1 MVRTVIGDET
11 HVEAFVDN
19 LLQSGITLQVGLAIG
34 RSGAESSRDAVF
46 ALIPTPQNDGKNPS
60 FLEEESRLSRETD
73 KRKGSKGK
81 NASPS
86 LQIDVDWIG
95 EHARQVSKMLVGG
108 ISVMGIYIL
117 TNDSTFRNST
127 ATLWHT
133 SKMVAAAINQTD
145 NRLPHEDL
153 LLLHFSYSPRRVSCR
168 SCSFESTFG
177 STSLRPCE
185 WKLAK
190 ILSTLHSF
198 GCSYNFESRIPV
210 FTNKTPKKRLLEVF
224 LSAVSVEASRLQS
237 ALATVDG
244 SLATQE
250 KGLVGNTNHEV
261 ELFLPYEYG
270 GDVSEGTVAGLAILS
285 GSIRAHAYCF
295 SREPLSRAV
304 EDLKADIVKS
314 LRSRLEILYDEVDQ
328 NFQNTSS
335 NDMSPQDSN
344 TTDSLLHPLQMMEN
358 VVEYRCKLP
367 RRIFVPWLEGV
378 LVCDYMQ
385 EGEAFQDLCDRCKEL
400 LAMTK
405 PLDQSNVLE
414 PEDVNAN
421 LSERSFWDI
430 ASRKSDPEVNL
441 RDQLDR
447 HVVTVKALPS
457 RTAFWSFVV
466 LILSCIV
473 AWYLRKSWR

>member
-1 MVRTVIGDET
+1 MKIYCYCTFLTVQGEFL
-11 HVEAFVDN
+11 VEAA
-19 LLQSGITLQVGLAIG
+19 LLNQLLVQLHYGHVSGSWQRFCLLYIALDALTTLRVEFQCLQTRPQ
-34 RSGAESSRDAVF
+34 RSG
-46 ALIPTPQNDGKNPS
+46 
-60 FLEEESRLSRETD
+60 
-73 KRKGSKGK
+73 
-81 NASPS
+81 
-86 LQIDVDWIG
+86 
-95 EHARQVSKMLVGG
+95 
-108 ISVMGIYIL
+108 
-117 TNDSTFRNST
+117 
-127 ATLWHT
+127 
-133 SKMVAAAINQTD
+133 
-145 NRLPHEDL
+145 
-153 LLLHFSYSPRRVSCR
+153 C
-168 SCSFESTFG
+168 
-177 STSLRPCE
+177 
-185 WKLAK
+185 WK
-190 ILSTLHSF
+190 F
-198 GCSYNFESRIPV
+198 
-210 FTNKTPKKRLLEVF
+210 F

-441 RDQLDR
+441 RNQLDR